1 MMKDMGKLAVVAL
14 GGNALQRDNQRGTI
28 EEQEKNVFKTLEN
41 LVFLLKDDYNL
52 VITHGNGPQ
61 VGDLLQRND
70 AGEQVYSIPQ
80 MPLDICV
87 AGTQGEIGYMI
98 ERILRNALTKH
109 GIQKNVVSLISQV
122 VVDRKG
128 KSFHDLVKR
137 VGRTYPEDIARKLE
151 KEKNWIFKEEIK
163 SGGGFR
169 RVVPSPK
176 PVEILNNAIIQKLV
190 KDGNIVL
197 AAGGG
202 GIPVYIDGRGNYR
215 PVEAVIDK
223 DMASALLAVTIGADE
238 FYMLTDVPYVYLNYK
253 KPDQQIAEFITRDEA
268 RKYLKM
274 GMFGEGSM
282 APKMEAA
289 LFFIEN
295 GGNKSVITEATKLE
309 NKKYGSR
316 ITMN

>member
-1 MMKDMGKLAVVAL
+1 MSKLAVVAL

-28 EEQEKNVFKTLEN
+28 EEQEKNTFNTLEN
-41 LVFLLKDDYNL
+41 LVFLLADGYDL

-61 VGDLLQRND
+61 VGDALQRND
-70 AGEQVYSIPQ
+70 AGELNYSIPQ

-98 ERILRNALTKH
+98 ERILHNVLHKH
-109 GIQKNVVSLISQV
+109 RIRKNVVSLISQV

-128 KSFHDLVKR
+128 KSFHNMVKR
-137 VGRTYPEDIARKLE
+137 VGRMYPKEMAEKLG
-151 KEKNWIFKEEIK
+151 KEKGWMFKEEIK

-169 RVVPSPK
+169 RVVASPD
-176 PVEILNNAIIQKLV
+176 PIDVVNSNIIKQLV
-190 KDGNIVL
+190 SEGNIVI
-197 AAGGG
+197 AGGGG

-223 DMASALLAVTIGADE
+223 DMASALLAVIIHADE
-238 FYMLTDVPYVYLNYK
+238 FYILTDVPYVYLNYK
-253 KPDQQIAEFITRDEA
+253 KPDQEIAEFITRDQA
-268 RKYLKM
+268 RHYLEM

-289 LFFIEN
+289 LYFIER
-295 GGNKSVITEATKLE
+295 GGKKSVITEATKLE

-316 ITMN
+316 ITMD